1 MADFVRSQVL
11 RSVYQLLEQNTELVT
26 LTGHTTGATSL
37 ESGARIIGDTV
48 RLDELP
54 VPGVILG
61 FEAGDG
67 LRPTREDKSWQLSI
81 LAFGRDVFE
90 VADLLDAIESLCVNW
105 TRNPAAPQPLNQLR
119 LGPHQ
124 RFDAEGPGGRTAI
137 GVQLALTVSWIS

>member
-1 MADFVRSQVL
+1 VL
-11 RSVYQLLEQNTELVT
+11 RSVHQLLEQDAELVEY
-26 LTGHTTGATSL
+26 TGHTVGATSL
-37 ESGARIIGDTV
+37 EAGARIIGDTV

-54 VPGVILG
+54 VPGIILS

-67 LRPTREDKSWQLSI
+67 ARPTREDKNWQLTL

-90 VADLLDAIESLCVNW
+90 AADLIDLIESLCVNW
-105 TRNPAAPQPLNQLR
+105 TRDPAAPQPLNQLR

-137 GVQLALTVSWIS
+137 GVQIALTVSWIS